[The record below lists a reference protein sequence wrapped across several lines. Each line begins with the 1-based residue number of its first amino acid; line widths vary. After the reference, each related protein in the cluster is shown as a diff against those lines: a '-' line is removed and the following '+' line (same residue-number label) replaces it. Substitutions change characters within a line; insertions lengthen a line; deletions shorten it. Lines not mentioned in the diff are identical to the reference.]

1 MRKYDIK
8 NKRNIGIIIGISVI
22 IIIMFSLVIKFFFS
36 LNKEEYIVSKGNIVF
51 DKDKTIVKLDSD
63 GKIKTKWK
71 GEYYLIYNDKD
82 CELGNTAIAF
92 NEETTE
98 IKLYGRYYE
107 ISSGSEIN
115 ITSNETVIKNSLLTK
130 FYKLADR
137 KYLIVDKEIKSADNL
152 LSTTDFLLVE
162 LDKAGNATLTNHK
175 VNLKTFSETEIITS
189 NYSFDIANEILTYG
203 SDKIDLKKIIG
214 SSNNYTKEDLI
225 PDDSKN
231 INDNITN
238 IDTNGNGNGTTTG
251 GNGTGGNGDG
261 NGGNAGGNSG
271 GNTSDNTGGTGT
283 GGSTTVEEIKKAAK
297 QTSVISVTSTIN
309 KIIIDYVIYDPYKEY
324 TSVYMEVKKED
335 SNNVEII
342 YLNSNNTRYELKD
355 ILPNTKYNLKFK
367 YTTTEDGQN
376 VIKEFG
382 NTDISTRKPKLSL
395 KVTKTRVGEITY
407 VVTTDNSYNLT
418 AADLIVTITDGKTGE
433 TRVVTNKVSI
443 NSGSPKTITMD
454 KMQEGD
460 IIELKLTNVS
470 SGDTIISGITASDK
484 FIY

>member
-8 NKRNIGIIIGISVI
+8 NKRNIGIIIGISII
-22 IIIMFSLVIKFFFS
+22 IIIMFSLVIKFFLS
-36 LNKEEYIVSKGNIVF
+36 LNKEEYIVLKGNIVF
-51 DKDKTIVKLDSD
+51 DKDKTLIKLDSD

-71 GEYYLIYNDKD
+71 GEYYLTYDGKD
-82 CELGNTAIAF
+82 YELGNTAIAF
-92 NEETTE
+92 NEDTTE

-175 VNLKTFSETEIITS
+175 VNLKTFSETEIVTS
-189 NYSFDIANEILTYG
+189 NYTFDIANEILTYG

-225 PDDSKN
+225 PDESKN
-231 INDNITN
+231 TNDNVTN
-238 IDTNGNGNGTTTG
+238 IDINGNQGNNNSTDGNNQTNGNGSSNSGTTI
-251 GNGTGGNGDG
+251 
-261 NGGNAGGNSG
+261 
-271 GNTSDNTGGTGT
+271 
-283 GGSTTVEEIKKAAK
+283 EEIKKAAK
-297 QTSVISVTSTIN
+297 QTSVVSVTSTVN

-324 TSVYMEVKKED
+324 TSVYMEVQKED
-335 SNNVEII
+335 SDKVEVI
-342 YLNSNNTRYELKD
+342 YLNTNNTRYELKD

-367 YTTTEDGQN
+367 YTATEDGESI
-376 VIKEFG
+376 IKEFA
-382 NTDISTRKPKLSL
+382 NTTISTQKPKLSL
-395 KVTKTRVGEITY
+395 KVTKTRAGEITY
-407 VVTTDNSYNLT
+407 VITTDSSYTLT
-418 AADLIVTITDGKTGE
+418 SADLVVTITDSKTGE
-433 TRVVTNKVSI
+433 TRKETSTISISNNTSNTVKLNKM
-443 NSGSPKTITMD
+443 KD
-454 KMQEGD
+454 GD
-460 IIELKLTNVS
+460 IIELKLINVK
-470 SGDTIISGITASDK
+470 SGDTIIKGITASDK

>member
-8 NKRNIGIIIGISVI
+8 NKRNIGIIIGISII
-22 IIIMFSLVIKFFFS
+22 IIIMFSLVIKFFLS
-36 LNKEEYIVSKGNIVF
+36 LNKEEYLESKGNIVF
-51 DKDKTIVKLDSD
+51 DKDKTLIKLDSD

-71 GEYYLIYNDKD
+71 GEYYLTYDGKD
-82 CELGNTAIAF
+82 YELGNTAIAF
-92 NEETTE
+92 NEDTTE

-175 VNLKTFSETEIITS
+175 VNLKTFSEAEIVTS
-189 NYSFDIANEILTYG
+189 NYTFDIANEILTYG

-225 PDDSKN
+225 PDESKN
-231 INDNITN
+231 TNDNVTN
-238 IDTNGNGNGTTTG
+238 IDINGNQGNNNSTNGNNQTNGNGSSNSGTTI
-251 GNGTGGNGDG
+251 
-261 NGGNAGGNSG
+261 
-271 GNTSDNTGGTGT
+271 
-283 GGSTTVEEIKKAAK
+283 EEIKKAAK
-297 QTSVISVTSTIN
+297 QTSVVSVTSTVN

-324 TSVYMEVKKED
+324 TSVYMEVQKED
-335 SNNVEII
+335 SDKVEVI
-342 YLNSNNTRYELKD
+342 YLNTNNTRYELKD

-367 YTTTEDGQN
+367 YTATEDGEN
-376 VIKEFG
+376 IIKEFA
-382 NTDISTRKPKLSL
+382 NTTISTQKPKLSL
-395 KVTKTRVGEITY
+395 KVTKTRAGEITY
-407 VVTTDNSYNLT
+407 VITTGSSYTLT
-418 AADLIVTITDGKTGE
+418 SADLVVTITDSKTGE
-433 TRVVTNKVSI
+433 TRKETSTISISNNTSNTVKLNKM
-443 NSGSPKTITMD
+443 KD
-454 KMQEGD
+454 GD
-460 IIELKLTNVS
+460 IIELKLINVK
-470 SGDTIISGITASDK
+470 SGDTIIKGITASDK

>member
-8 NKRNIGIIIGISVI
+8 NKRNIGIIIGISIV
-22 IIIMFSLVIKFFFS
+22 IIIMFSLVIKFFLS
-36 LNKEEYIVSKGNIVF
+36 LNKEEYTVSKGNIVF
-51 DKDKTIVKLDSD
+51 DKDKTIIKLNDE

-71 GEYYLIYNDKD
+71 GEYYLTYDSKD
-82 CELGNTAIAF
+82 YELGNTAIAF

-137 KYLIVDKEIKSADNL
+137 KYLIIDKEIKSADNL

-225 PDDSKN
+225 PDEN
-231 INDNITN
+231 TNNNVTN
-238 IDTNGNGNGTTTG
+238 IDTNGNNNGTNTG
-251 GNGTGGNGDG
+251 DKDSSNTGNNNG
-261 NGGNAGGNSG
+261 S
-271 GNTSDNTGGTGT
+271 NTSGTT
-283 GGSTTVEEIKKAAK
+283 IEEIKKAAK

-324 TSVYMEVKKED
+324 TSVYMEVQKEN

-367 YTTTEDGQN
+367 YTTLEDNQSI
-376 VIKEFG
+376 IKEFS
-382 NTDISTRKPKLSL
+382 NTTITTQKPKLSL
-395 KVTKTRVGEITY
+395 KVTKTKVGEVTY
-407 VVTTDNSYNLT
+407 VVTTDNSYPLT
-418 AADLIVTITDGKTGE
+418 SADLVVTITNSKTGE
-433 TRVVTNKVSI
+433 TKETTSKISI
-443 NSGSPKTITMD
+443 NNNTPKTISID

-470 SGDTIISGITASDK
+470 SNDIIISGLTASDK

>member
-8 NKRNIGIIIGISVI
+8 NKRNIGIIIGISII
-22 IIIMFSLVIKFFFS
+22 IIIMFSLVIKFFLS
-36 LNKEEYIVSKGNIVF
+36 LNKEEYIVAKGNIVF
-51 DKDKTIVKLDSD
+51 DKDKTIIKLNDE

-71 GEYYLIYNDKD
+71 GEYYLTYDGKD
-82 CELGNTAIAF
+82 YELGNTAIAF

-175 VNLKTFSETEIITS
+175 VSLKTFSETQIITS
-189 NYSFDIANEILTYG
+189 NYTFDIANEILTYG

-225 PDDSKN
+225 PDESKN
-231 INDNITN
+231 INDNVTN
-238 IDTNGNGNGTTTG
+238 IGTNGNNGNSTTNGNGGNNTGGNGNTTG
-251 GNGTGGNGDG
+251 GNGGN
-261 NGGNAGGNSG
+261 
-271 GNTSDNTGGTGT
+271 NTGGTT
-283 GGSTTVEEIKKAAK
+283 IEEIKKATK
-297 QTSVISVTSTIN
+297 QTSVVSVTSTIN

-324 TSVYMEVKKED
+324 TSVYMEVQKED
-335 SNNVEII
+335 SDKVEVI
-342 YLNSNNTRYELKD
+342 YLNTNNTRYELKD

-367 YTTTEDGQN
+367 YTTTENGQTI
-376 VIKEFG
+376 IKEFS
-382 NTDISTRKPKLSL
+382 NTTIATQKPKLSL
-395 KVTKTRVGEITY
+395 KVTKTRAGEITY
-407 VVTTDNSYNLT
+407 VITTDYSYKLT
-418 AADLIVTITDGKTGE
+418 SADLVVTITDSRTGE
-433 TRVVTNKVSI
+433 TRKETSTISINTNKDNI
-443 NSGSPKTITMD
+443 KKLD
-454 KMQEGD
+454 KMTEGD
-460 IIELKLTNVS
+460 IIELKLINVKS
-470 SGDTIISGITASDK
+470 DDTIIKGITASDK

>member
-8 NKRNIGIIIGISVI
+8 NKRNIGIIIGISII
-22 IIIMFSLVIKFFFS
+22 IIIMFSLVIKFFLS
-36 LNKEEYIVSKGNIVF
+36 LNKEEYIVAKGNIVF
-51 DKDKTIVKLDSD
+51 DKDKAIIKLDSD

-71 GEYYLIYNDKD
+71 GEYYLTYDGKD
-82 CELGNTAIAF
+82 YELGNTAIAF

-175 VNLKTFSETEIITS
+175 VNLKTFSETEIVTS
-189 NYSFDIANEILTYG
+189 NYTFDIANEILTYG

-225 PDDSKN
+225 PDENKN
-231 INDNITN
+231 TNDNVTN
-238 IDTNGNGNGTTTG
+238 IDINGNQGNNNNTNGNNQVNGNGS
-251 GNGTGGNGDG
+251 N
-261 NGGNAGGNSG
+261 NSG
-271 GNTSDNTGGTGT
+271 TAI
-283 GGSTTVEEIKKAAK
+283 EEIKKAAK
-297 QTSVISVTSTIN
+297 QTSVVSVTSTVN

-324 TSVYMEVKKED
+324 TSVYMEVQKED
-335 SNNVEII
+335 SDKVEVI
-342 YLNSNNTRYELKD
+342 YLNTNNTRYELKD

-367 YTTTEDGQN
+367 YTATEDGESI
-376 VIKEFG
+376 IKEFA
-382 NTDISTRKPKLSL
+382 NTTISTQKPKLSL
-395 KVTKTRVGEITY
+395 KVTKTRAGEITY
-407 VVTTDNSYNLT
+407 VVTTDNSYTLT
-418 AADLIVTITDGKTGE
+418 SADLVVTITDSKTGE
-433 TRVVTNKVSI
+433 TRKETSTISISNNTSNIVKLNKM
-443 NSGSPKTITMD
+443 TA
-454 KMQEGD
+454 GD
-460 IIELKLTNVS
+460 IIELKLINVKS
-470 SGDTIISGITASDK
+470 VDTIIKGITASDK

>member
-8 NKRNIGIIIGISVI
+8 NKRNIGIIIGISII
-22 IIIMFSLVIKFFFS
+22 IIIMFSLVIKFFLS

-51 DKDKTIVKLDSD
+51 DKDKTLIKLDSD

-71 GEYYLIYNDKD
+71 GEYYLTYDGKD
-82 CELGNTAIAF
+82 YELGNTAIAF
-92 NEETTE
+92 NEDTTE

-175 VNLKTFSETEIITS
+175 VNLKTFSEAEIVTS
-189 NYSFDIANEILTYG
+189 NYTFDIANEILTYG

-225 PDDSKN
+225 PDESKN
-231 INDNITN
+231 TNDNVTN
-238 IDTNGNGNGTTTG
+238 IDINGNQGNNNSTDGNNQTNGNGSSNSGTTI
-251 GNGTGGNGDG
+251 
-261 NGGNAGGNSG
+261 
-271 GNTSDNTGGTGT
+271 
-283 GGSTTVEEIKKAAK
+283 EEIKKAAK
-297 QTSVISVTSTIN
+297 QTSVVSVTSTVN

-324 TSVYMEVKKED
+324 TSVYMEVQKED
-335 SNNVEII
+335 SDKVEVI
-342 YLNSNNTRYELKD
+342 YLNTNNTRYELKD

-367 YTTTEDGQN
+367 YTATEDGESI
-376 VIKEFG
+376 IKEFA
-382 NTDISTRKPKLSL
+382 NTTISTQKPKLSL
-395 KVTKTRVGEITY
+395 KVTKTRAGEITY
-407 VVTTDNSYNLT
+407 VITTDGSYTLT
-418 AADLIVTITDGKTGE
+418 SADLVVTITDSKTGE
-433 TRVVTNKVSI
+433 TRKETSTISISNNTSNTVKLNKM
-443 NSGSPKTITMD
+443 KD
-454 KMQEGD
+454 GD
-460 IIELKLTNVS
+460 IIELKLINVK
-470 SGDTIISGITASDK
+470 SGDTIIKGITASDK